1 MSKDSQNPLKSKL
14 SYYRI
19 VLFVT
24 LMSLLLHNSVGCVFF
39 VSSLHWS
46 LMISNFFW
54 GEGVERNFYVIILI
68 CTTVE
73 IHLKCS
79 ILWSKILHNY
89 YKPALK
95 RISLTY
101 SLQPLTISDKYI
113 LFQSDF
119 NIVKLGGRLF
129 GYTMHNSLANVY
141 TCILRNEA
149 HCLLHFCCVSS
160 FKNMSLQ
167 YLHHIKIN
175 ALLFWYFLVCI
186 LITDI
191 FWNRSIVCAMYSN
204 VLLKQFNQFLLVLI

>member
-14 SYYRI
+14 SYNRI

-24 LMSLLLHNSVGCVFF
+24 LISLPLHNSVGCVFF

-54 GEGVERNFYVIILI
+54 GGVCGKKLLCHYIDMQHCGNSLLI
-68 CTTVE
+68 SN
-73 IHLKCS
+73 LKCS

-119 NIVKLGGRLF
+119 NIVKF
-129 GYTMHNSLANVY
+129 
-141 TCILRNEA
+141 
-149 HCLLHFCCVSS
+149 
-160 FKNMSLQ
+160 
-167 YLHHIKIN
+167 
-175 ALLFWYFLVCI
+175 
-186 LITDI
+186 
-191 FWNRSIVCAMYSN
+191 
-204 VLLKQFNQFLLVLI
+204 

>member
-1 MSKDSQNPLKSKL
+1 MSNDSQNPLKSKL

-24 LMSLLLHNSVGCVFF
+24 LLSLLLHNSVNVGGVFF

-46 LMISNFFW
+46 LMISDFFLG

-101 SLQPLTISDKYI
+101 SLQPLNISDKYI

-129 GYTMHNSLANVY
+129 GYTMHNSLTNVY
-141 TCILRNEA
+141 TCILQNEA

-167 YLHHIKIN
+167 CLHHIKIN
-175 ALLFWYFLVCI
+175 ALIFWYFLVCI

-191 FWNRSIVCAMYSN
+191 FLKSINCLCN
-204 VLLKQFNQFLLVLI
+204 VQ